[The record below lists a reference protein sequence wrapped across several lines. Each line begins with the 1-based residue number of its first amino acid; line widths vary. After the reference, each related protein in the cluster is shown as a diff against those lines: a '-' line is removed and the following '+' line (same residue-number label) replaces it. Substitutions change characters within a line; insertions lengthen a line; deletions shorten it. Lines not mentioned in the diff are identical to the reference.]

1 MPLLDRGRPAWDA
14 EGAEFSLSEEDEA
27 DEGEEEEDEDDDDAS
42 ERLLFLLILLDEAE
56 GWAFA
61 SFKACCCEI
70 CEASSWA
77 SETASIPAYSCKP
90 ASSL

>member
-1 MPLLDRGRPAWDA
+1 LVA

-27 DEGEEEEDEDDDDAS
+27 DEDEEEEDEEEDDDAS
-42 ERLLFLLILLDEAE
+42 ECLLFLLLLLDVVE
-56 GWAFA
+56 GWVFPLF
-61 SFKACCCEI
+61 SCEI